1 MENAELMPKREV
13 LKLECSS
20 GLKAAEAAAANT

>member
-13 LKLECSS
+13 LKLECGS
-20 GLKAAEAAAANT
+20 GFNGAEATAANT